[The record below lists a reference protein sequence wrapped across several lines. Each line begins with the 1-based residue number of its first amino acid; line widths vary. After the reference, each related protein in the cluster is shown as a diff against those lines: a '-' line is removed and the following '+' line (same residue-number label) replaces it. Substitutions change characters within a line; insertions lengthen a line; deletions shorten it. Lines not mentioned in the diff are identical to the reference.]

1 MKKIVLILGT
11 LWVSLWAERCDYIPY
26 NENYTREMA
35 VNNTL
40 YVMENDEFGCKLEM
54 NEKFKTIG
62 Y

>member
-1 MKKIVLILGT
+1 MIRLFRLSKENGLFGLN
-11 LWVSLWAERCDYIPY
+11 LN
-26 NENYTREMA
+26 NENYTREMV

-54 NEKFKTIG
+54 NKKFKTIG